1 MSREALVLLVCCC
14 DFRDGAERLIPSK
27 SLRNAVIWAFPGLLC
42 ILRMC
47 APRRAAAV
55 VWPRGREKSA
65 DRRRRILISRLLIIR
80 TSVPRRK
87 SPFPAYFR
95 GFPAVSPLIPPYP
108 AFLKYPVSP
117 QFVAVKSRI
126 DAWTLLR
133 VLVVPCLFLCAIF
146 KRPIFQWI
154 ACAALFVWVCFVI
167 SKLFRSHRK
176 HCKKMPAEQKA
187 FPAKQETKPLTETPQ
202 EADDDT
208 RLSLLRQVNYRIM
221 EQLKQSYP
229 TVAWLWEARPSSEE
243 ISKGCTKRIKLYHC
257 DPFNFGEVTLS
268 ATGKLEIALVQMVPL
283 AEAELQPH
291 NDEDL
296 EEQDILDRSDVK
308 QWYTQKGI
316 ALLSA
321 LIDELNVQGHKRLT
335 IKENGDVFVTASG
348 KQQPV
353 DTIPDFPPRPAWE
366 DLCVLAR
373 EDDIA
378 AEVCNQELTVSW
390 A

>member
-1 MSREALVLLVCCC
+1 M
-14 DFRDGAERLIPSK
+14 
-27 SLRNAVIWAFPGLLC
+27 
-42 ILRMC
+42 
-47 APRRAAAV
+47 
-55 VWPRGREKSA
+55 
-65 DRRRRILISRLLIIR
+65 
-80 TSVPRRK
+80 
-87 SPFPAYFR
+87 
-95 GFPAVSPLIPPYP
+95 
-108 AFLKYPVSP
+108 
-117 QFVAVKSRI
+117 AVKSRI

-154 ACAALFVWVCFVI
+154 ACAALFVW
-167 SKLFRSHRK
+167 
-176 HCKKMPAEQKA
+176 
-187 FPAKQETKPLTETPQ
+187 ETKPLTETPQ

-378 AEVCNQELTVSW
+378 AEVCNQDSPCPGPNLFFNEV
-390 A
+390 

>member
-1 MSREALVLLVCCC
+1 M
-14 DFRDGAERLIPSK
+14 
-27 SLRNAVIWAFPGLLC
+27 
-42 ILRMC
+42 
-47 APRRAAAV
+47 
-55 VWPRGREKSA
+55 
-65 DRRRRILISRLLIIR
+65 
-80 TSVPRRK
+80 
-87 SPFPAYFR
+87 
-95 GFPAVSPLIPPYP
+95 
-108 AFLKYPVSP
+108 
-117 QFVAVKSRI
+117 AVKSRI

-187 FPAKQETKPLTETPQ
+187 FPAKQETKPLTVTPQ

>member
-1 MSREALVLLVCCC
+1 M
-14 DFRDGAERLIPSK
+14 
-27 SLRNAVIWAFPGLLC
+27 
-42 ILRMC
+42 
-47 APRRAAAV
+47 
-55 VWPRGREKSA
+55 
-65 DRRRRILISRLLIIR
+65 
-80 TSVPRRK
+80 
-87 SPFPAYFR
+87 
-95 GFPAVSPLIPPYP
+95 
-108 AFLKYPVSP
+108 
-117 QFVAVKSRI
+117 AVKSRI
-126 DAWTLLR
+126 DAWTAEGSCCT
-133 VLVVPCLFLCAIF
+133 CLFLCAIF

-353 DTIPDFPPRPAWE
+353 DTIPDFPPRPAWRI
-366 DLCVLAR
+366 CVFWHAKMTLPLKCVTR
-373 EDDIA
+373 NSPCPGPNLFFN
-378 AEVCNQELTVSW
+378 EV
-390 A
+390 

>member
-1 MSREALVLLVCCC
+1 M
-14 DFRDGAERLIPSK
+14 
-27 SLRNAVIWAFPGLLC
+27 
-42 ILRMC
+42 
-47 APRRAAAV
+47 
-55 VWPRGREKSA
+55 
-65 DRRRRILISRLLIIR
+65 
-80 TSVPRRK
+80 
-87 SPFPAYFR
+87 
-95 GFPAVSPLIPPYP
+95 
-108 AFLKYPVSP
+108 
-117 QFVAVKSRI
+117 AVKSRI

-167 SKLFRSHRK
+167 SKLFRAHRK

-390 A
+390 AQLIFQ

>member
-1 MSREALVLLVCCC
+1 MDPAEGSCCTLSVSLRDLQAPHIPMDRLRC
-14 DFRDGAERLIPSK
+14 AFCLGVFRDLEAI
-27 SLRNAVIWAFPGLLC
+27 SLTQ
-42 ILRMC
+42 
-47 APRRAAAV
+47 
-55 VWPRGREKSA
+55 K
-65 DRRRRILISRLLIIR
+65 
-80 TSVPRRK
+80 T
-87 SPFPAYFR
+87 
-95 GFPAVSPLIPPYP
+95 
-108 AFLKYPVSP
+108 
-117 QFVAVKSRI
+117 
-126 DAWTLLR
+126 
-133 VLVVPCLFLCAIF
+133 
-146 KRPIFQWI
+146 
-154 ACAALFVWVCFVI
+154 
-167 SKLFRSHRK
+167 
-176 HCKKMPAEQKA
+176 CKKMPAEQKA

>member
-1 MSREALVLLVCCC
+1 M
-14 DFRDGAERLIPSK
+14 
-27 SLRNAVIWAFPGLLC
+27 
-42 ILRMC
+42 
-47 APRRAAAV
+47 
-55 VWPRGREKSA
+55 
-65 DRRRRILISRLLIIR
+65 
-80 TSVPRRK
+80 
-87 SPFPAYFR
+87 
-95 GFPAVSPLIPPYP
+95 
-108 AFLKYPVSP
+108 
-117 QFVAVKSRI
+117 AVKSRI

-353 DTIPDFPPRPAWE
+353 DTIPDVLRGRI
-366 DLCVLAR
+366 CVFWHAKMTLPLKCVTR
-373 EDDIA
+373 NSPCPGPNLFFN
-378 AEVCNQELTVSW
+378 EV
-390 A
+390 